1 MNTHELRV
9 ADKQT
14 GTECIKSFIGSD
26 RRSAQL
32 RAIDDDWV
40 LAERM
45 APKITESA
53 SRPVWWTRFWNAED
67 PAERAI
73 VRGICKAY
81 CIILWYTAVWAVLA
95 AIAVGFYLL
104 IRNANP

>member
-1 MNTHELRV
+1 MNTHQIRV
-9 ADKQT
+9 ADKET
-14 GTECIKSFIGSD
+14 GTECIKSFDGLD
-26 RRSAQL
+26 RRCAQL
-32 RAIDDDWV
+32 VAIEDGWV
-40 LAERM
+40 LAEKM
-45 APKITESA
+45 APESHIA
-53 SRPVWWTRFWNAED
+53 TNRPIWWTRFWNAED